1 MPAGA
6 GRGSLPGVTDL
17 TGRSVL
23 VAGATGGL
31 GLLVARRLAARGA
44 RLTLTAR
51 TAPRLEAV
59 AGELGAACVAADL
72 RERGAAERV
81 VDHAL
86 AANGSL
92 DGLVVAAGVVAFG
105 PAVDVED
112 AVLDELFSL
121 NVLAPV
127 RLLRAAAPALSAS
140 AQEGNDPFVVN
151 VSAVVAE
158 QPTAGMAAY
167 SASKAALAAFDAAA
181 GRELRRARIRLV
193 DARPPHTETG
203 LATRPIAGAP
213 PSLPQGL
220 DPQAVAD
227 RIVTAIETG
236 ERDVPASAFA

>member
-1 MPAGA
+1 M
-6 GRGSLPGVTDL
+6 TDL
-17 TGRSVL
+17 SGRSVL
-23 VAGATGGL
+23 VAGGTGGL
-31 GLLVARRLAARGA
+31 GLPVARRLAARGA
-44 RLTLTAR
+44 LLTLTAR
-51 TAPRLEAV
+51 TPQRLA
-59 AGELGAACVAADL
+59 AAAAELGAAHLAVDL
-72 RERGAAERV
+72 RERGAAERA
-81 VDHAL
+81 VDAAL
-86 AANGSL
+86 TAHGRL

-105 PAVDVED
+105 PAVEVED

-127 RLLRAAAPALSAS
+127 RLLRAASAALSAS
-140 AQEGNDPFVVN
+140 AREGHDPFVVN

-193 DARPPHTETG
+193 DVRPPHTETG
-203 LATRPIAGAP
+203 LAARPIAGAS

-220 DPQAVAD
+220 DPEAVAD
-227 RIVTAIETG
+227 RIVAAIETG

>member
-1 MPAGA
+1 MPGGA

-17 TGRSVL
+17 VGRNVL

-31 GLLVARRLAARGA
+31 GLLVAQRLAERGA
-44 RLTLTAR
+44 ALTLTAR
-51 TAPRLEAV
+51 TPVRLAAV
-59 AGELGAACVAADL
+59 AADLGAAQLAVDL

-81 VDHAL
+81 VDTAL
-86 AANGSL
+86 AAHGRL
-92 DGLVVAAGVVAFG
+92 DGVVFAAGVVAFG
-105 PAVDVED
+105 PAVEVED

-127 RLLRAAAPALSAS
+127 RLLRAAHPALSAS
-140 AQEGNDPFVVN
+140 AEQGGDPFVVN

-181 GRELRRARIRLV
+181 ARELRRARIRLV
-193 DARPPHTETG
+193 DVRPPHTETG
-203 LATRPIAGAP
+203 LATRPIAGAA

-220 DPQAVAD
+220 DPRAVAA
-227 RIVTAIETG
+227 RIVAAIESG
-236 ERDVPASAFA
+236 ERDVAASAFA

>member
-1 MPAGA
+1 VPGA
-6 GRGSLPGVTDL
+6 ARRGSLPGVTDL

-31 GLLVARRLAARGA
+31 GLLVARRLAERGA
-44 RLTLTAR
+44 VLTLTAR
-51 TAPRLEAV
+51 TPARLAEVAAGLDAV
-59 AGELGAACVAADL
+59 NVAADL

-81 VDHAL
+81 VDAAL
-86 AANGSL
+86 EAHGRL
-92 DGLVVAAGVVAFG
+92 DGVVFAAGVVAFG
-105 PAVDVED
+105 PAVEVED

-127 RLLRAAAPALSAS
+127 RLLRAAHPALSAS
-140 AQEGNDPFVVN
+140 AEQGREPFVLN

-181 GRELRRARIRLV
+181 ARELRRARIRVV
-193 DARPPHTETG
+193 DVRPPHTETG
-203 LATRPIAGAP
+203 LAERPIAGAP
-213 PSLPQGL
+213 PPLPQGL

-227 RIVTAIETG
+227 RIVAAVEG
-236 ERDVPASAFA
+236 AERDVPASAFA